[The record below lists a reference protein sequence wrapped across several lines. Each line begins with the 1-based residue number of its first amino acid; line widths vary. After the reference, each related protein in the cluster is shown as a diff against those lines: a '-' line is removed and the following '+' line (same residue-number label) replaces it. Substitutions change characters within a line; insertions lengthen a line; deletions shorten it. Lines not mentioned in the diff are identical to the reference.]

1 LPVPPCADPP
11 VEPAVCGPYE
21 VQIAKKKCFPARMIC
36 KLSPFWDK
44 SQANI
49 FRIDSKIF
57 LSWWYIRRMNRKE
70 FGQLLATLRQ
80 DLDWTQFQLS
90 EYADLDEAVIS
101 QIERGVKKFFE
112 PELLFCLANALQ
124 LTTLE
129 RREFFLAASGLDQSQ
144 IVRQVSAA
152 MTTDVFNAR
161 RVLDKMIE
169 LMGLVRLPAFLAD
182 VYGDVI
188 AANKIILS
196 FFKIPSFFIEDAH
209 RVPGGYNTV
218 RFNFGK
224 DLIARKLIVDNW
236 DHYAVNSMR
245 TFRENS
251 LRYRAKPYFKYL
263 MKIFRNPIEYPL
275 FERYWK
281 MVSSV
286 EQDKEVSTDYF
297 HFHHDEFGEIKYIS
311 SSTVSI
317 TSFGELFLIQ
327 YLPLDGHTS
336 HVFEQLAQQAGQG
349 AIHFAPWPVKIFPHS
364 A

>member
-1 LPVPPCADPP
+1 
-11 VEPAVCGPYE
+11 
-21 VQIAKKKCFPARMIC
+21 
-36 KLSPFWDK
+36 
-44 SQANI
+44 
-49 FRIDSKIF
+49 
-57 LSWWYIRRMNRKE
+57 MNRKE

-129 RREFFLAASGLDQSQ
+129 RREFFLAASGLDQNQ

-152 MTTDVFNAR
+152 TNTDVFNAR
-161 RVLDKMIE
+161 RVAGKMIE
-169 LMGLVRLPAFLAD
+169 LTGLVRLPAFLGD

-196 FFKIPSFFIEDAH
+196 FFKIPASYIEEAH
-209 RVPGGYNTV
+209 RVPGGYNTA

-224 DLIARKLIVDNW
+224 DLVARRLVQDNW
-236 DHYAVNSMR
+236 DHYALNSMR

-263 MKIFRNPIEYPL
+263 MKVFRNPTEYPL

-286 EQDKEVSTDYF
+286 EQDKEASTDYF
-297 HFHHDEFGEIKYIS
+297 NFYHNEFGEIKYTS

-317 TSFGELFLIQ
+317 TSFGELYLVQ
-327 YLPLDGHTS
+327 YLPLDARTS
-336 HVFEQLAQQAGQG
+336 QLFEELAQQAGSG
-349 AIHFAPWPVKIFPHS
+349 AIEFASWPVKTFSPS

>member
-1 LPVPPCADPP
+1 
-11 VEPAVCGPYE
+11 
-21 VQIAKKKCFPARMIC
+21 
-36 KLSPFWDK
+36 
-44 SQANI
+44 
-49 FRIDSKIF
+49 
-57 LSWWYIRRMNRKE
+57 MNRKE

-90 EYADLDEAVIS
+90 EYSDLDEAVIS

-129 RREFFLAASGLDQSQ
+129 RREFFLAASGLDQNQ

-169 LMGLVRLPAFLAD
+169 LTGLVRLPAFLGD

-209 RVPGGYNTV
+209 RVPGGYNTA

-236 DHYAVNSMR
+236 DHYALNSMR

-297 HFHHDEFGEIKYIS
+297 HFHHEEFGEIKYTS

-317 TSFGELFLIQ
+317 TSFGELFLVQ
-327 YLPLDGHTS
+327 YLPLDARTS
-336 HVFEQLAQQAGQG
+336 QIFEQLTQQAGAGVIQ
-349 AIHFAPWPVKIFPHS
+349 FAPWPVKTFPHS
-364 A
+364 T